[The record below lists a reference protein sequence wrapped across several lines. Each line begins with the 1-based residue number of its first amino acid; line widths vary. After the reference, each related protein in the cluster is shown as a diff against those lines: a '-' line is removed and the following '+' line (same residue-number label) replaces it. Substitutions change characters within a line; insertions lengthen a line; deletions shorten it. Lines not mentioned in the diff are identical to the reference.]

1 MVEFTLRARGK
12 TTGLDFGQ
20 DAVMVWE
27 LRDGLAIRLYL
38 YPTLEQALSALER
51 ESSRSDRVPD
61 TARAARDAYNA
72 RDADAFAAV
81 WNPDCEWHPFLTAR
95 VEGDPGYHG
104 HNGIRA
110 WFEDVDEMFSE
121 IHVELGP
128 IREVGDR
135 LLVLGQMTATGRGS
149 GLEVSSE
156 VGWVVE
162 PRGEQLPA
170 RLGLHEP

>member
-1 MVEFTLRARGK
+1 VTAGSSYRDKLE
-12 TTGLDFGQ
+12 Q
-20 DAVMVWE
+20 
-27 LRDGLAIRLYL
+27 LRD
-38 YPTLEQALSALER
+38 S
-51 ESSRSDRVPD
+51 
-61 TARAARDAYNA
+61 YNA
-72 RDADAFAAV
+72 RDPDAFATV

-121 IHVELGP
+121 IHVELGQ

-135 LLVLGQMTATGRGS
+135 LLVLGHMTARRRGS
-149 GLEVSSE
+149 GAEVSSE

-162 PRGEQLPA
+162 PRAERFQRGWAYTTHEEAERAAAEAA
-170 RLGLHEP
+170 R